1 MRSSR
6 GLYRVRNN
14 NLKGSK
20 LMNLRKYKI
29 TYKKVLKPYDKII
42 EASSKY
48 DAKQRF
54 YREYPHYQIVKVEEV
69 VE

>member
-1 MRSSR
+1 MQKNISR
-6 GLYRVRNN
+6 T
-14 NLKGSK
+14 K
-20 LMNLRKYKI
+20 KYKI
-29 TYKKVLKPYDKII
+29 TYKKVLKPYEKII